1 MRLTK
6 KYLSCVEQTGA
17 AMRRLACNYC
27 ADLGRWLAVPFVVY
41 YRHVCELPY
50 IPDPPEVETVSRPLY
65 TLNARYSPRDCDDKS
80 VLLAAWLHA
89 HNEKCRFVA
98 TSTRPDKV
106 LHHVFVQLENGLF
119 VDATYKKNAAFMG
132 FYPFFRKVTYIKAL
146 TNFF

>member
-1 MRLTK
+1 
-6 KYLSCVEQTGA
+6 
-17 AMRRLACNYC
+17 
-27 ADLGRWLAVPFVVY
+27 
-41 YRHVCELPY
+41 LPY

-65 TLNARYSPRDCDDKS
+65 TLNASYSPRDCDDKS

-89 HNEKCRFVA
+89 HGEKCRFVA

-106 LHHVFVQLENGLF
+106 LHHVFIQLENGLF
-119 VDATYKKNAAFMG
+119 VDATYKKNASFMG

>member
-1 MRLTK
+1 MKFTK
-6 KYLSCVEQTGA
+6 KYLSSVEQTGA

-27 ADLGRWLAVPFVVY
+27 ADLGRWLSVPFVVY

-89 HNEKCRFVA
+89 HGENAALWRPVRDRIKYYTMFLYNLK
-98 TSTRPDKV
+98 TGYLWTRPIKRTP
-106 LHHVFVQLENGLF
+106 LLWVFTPF
-119 VDATYKKNAAFMG
+119 SKKLL
-132 FYPFFRKVTYIKAL
+132 I
-146 TNFF
+146 